1 MERTGY
7 CRVIEYKQIE
17 EDLYNKL
24 NELGLIPN
32 DVRKGNIGKSDYSKH
47 LIQPWSIWID
57 YDLNPWDADIV
68 KRVLRTKEESG
79 MSERDAR
86 IMDYEKIKHICDERI
101 RQLELE
107 PNVVS
112 TSSIA
117 DITNPVLGPVLGPG
131 SLYLSPEAMLT
142 NATIQIDNPHTDI
155 TYSLKGSEIKAYN
168 DFRNLHKC
176 CKSSI
181 NVTFSHES
189 GIGPTVKVKCPVCG
203 EEEDITDVSTW

>member
-17 EDLYNKL
+17 EGLYNKL
-24 NELGLIPN
+24 NKLGLIPN

-86 IMDYEKIKHICDERI
+86 IMDYEKIKHICNERI

-107 PNVVS
+107 PNVTS
-112 TSSIA
+112 TQDLIACPDISI
-117 DITNPVLGPVLGPG
+117 
-131 SLYLSPEAMLT
+131 SPIGVYSFKPEDMLT
-142 NATIQIDNPHTDI
+142 NASIQIDNPHTDI

-168 DFRNLHKC
+168 DFRNLHKR
-176 CKSSI
+176 CKGSI

-189 GIGPTVKVKCPVCG
+189 GIGPTVKVKCPGCG
-203 EEEDITDVSTW
+203 EEADITDVSTW

>member
-1 MERTGY
+1 MFL
-7 CRVIEYKQIE
+7 INKN
-17 EDLYNKL
+17 LYHKL
-24 NELGLIPN
+24 NDLGLIPN
-32 DVRKGNIGKSDYSKH
+32 DVRTGNVGKSDYSKH

-101 RQLELE
+101 RQLKLE

-112 TSSIA
+112 VQDLISCPDVSIEP
-117 DITNPVLGPVLGPG
+117 IGVYPFK
-131 SLYLSPEAMLT
+131 PEDMLT
-142 NATIQIDNPHTDI
+142 DTTIQINNPHTDI

-168 DFRNLHKC
+168 DFCNLHKC
-176 CKSSI
+176 CKSSV

-189 GIGPTVKVKCPVCG
+189 GIGTTVKVKCPVCG
-203 EEEDITDVSTW
+203 EEQDITDVSNW

>member
-7 CRVIEYKQIE
+7 CKIIEYKQIE
-17 EDLYNKL
+17 KDLYNKL

-32 DVRKGNIGKSDYSKH
+32 DVRKGNIGKSDYSKY

-101 RQLELE
+101 RQLKLE
-107 PNVVS
+107 PNVAS
-112 TSSIA
+112 TQDLIACPDISIKP
-117 DITNPVLGPVLGPG
+117 IGVYTFK
-131 SLYLSPEAMLT
+131 PEDMLT
-142 NATIQIDNPHTDI
+142 KATIQINNPHTDI
-155 TYSLKGSEIKAYN
+155 TYSLKNKEIEQYNEFCKKHKNCNGSVQT
-168 DFRNLHKC
+168 C
-176 CKSSI
+176 
-181 NVTFSHES
+181 FSHES
-189 GIGPTVKVKCPVCG
+189 GIGITVKMRCPGCG
-203 EEEDITDVSTW
+203 KEEDITDVNTW

>member
-1 MERTGY
+1 MEQLNYGPYRA
-7 CRVIEYKQIE
+7 IEKT
-17 EDLYNKL
+17 LYNKL
-24 NELGLIPN
+24 SKLGLIPN

-86 IMDYEKIKHICDERI
+86 IMDYKKIKHICDERI
-101 RQLELE
+101 RQLE
-107 PNVVS
+107 PIVTWAS
-112 TSSIA
+112 TQDFITCPDISIKP
-117 DITNPVLGPVLGPG
+117 IGVY
-131 SLYLSPEAMLT
+131 SFKPEDTLT
-142 NATIQIDNPHTDI
+142 NIQKI

-168 DFRNLHKC
+168 DFCNLHKC

-189 GIGPTVKVKCPVCG
+189 GIGTTVKVKCSNCG
-203 EEEDITDVSTW
+203 DEHDITDVSNW

>member
-101 RQLELE
+101 RQLKLE
-107 PNVVS
+107 PNVTWAS
-112 TSSIA
+112 TQDLIACPDISIKP
-117 DITNPVLGPVLGPG
+117 IGVY
-131 SLYLSPEAMLT
+131 SFKPEDMLT
-142 NATIQIDNPHTDI
+142 NVTTQIDNPHTDI

-168 DFRNLHKC
+168 DFRNIHKR
-176 CKSSI
+176 CKGSI

-189 GIGPTVKVKCPVCG
+189 GIGPTVKVKCPGCG
-203 EEEDITDVSTW
+203 EEADITDVSTW

>member
-101 RQLELE
+101 RQLKLE
-107 PNVVS
+107 PNV
-112 TSSIA
+112 TLTQDLIACPDISI
-117 DITNPVLGPVLGPG
+117 
-131 SLYLSPEAMLT
+131 SPIGVYSFKPEDMLT

-168 DFRNLHKC
+168 DFRNLHKR
-176 CKSSI
+176 CKGSV

-189 GIGPTVKVKCPVCG
+189 GIGPTVKVKCPGCG
-203 EEEDITDVSTW
+203 EEADITDVSTW

>member
-101 RQLELE
+101 RQLKLE
-107 PNVVS
+107 SNV
-112 TSSIA
+112 TLTQDLIACPDISI
-117 DITNPVLGPVLGPG
+117 
-131 SLYLSPEAMLT
+131 SPIGVYSFKPEDMLT
-142 NATIQIDNPHTDI
+142 NATIQIDNSHTDI

-168 DFRNLHKC
+168 DFRNLHKR
-176 CKSSI
+176 CKGSI

-189 GIGPTVKVKCPVCG
+189 GIGPTVKVKCPGCG
-203 EEEDITDVSTW
+203 EEADITDVSTW

>member
-1 MERTGY
+1 MERTEY

-32 DVRKGNIGKSDYSKH
+32 DVRKGNIGKSNYSKH

-68 KRVLRTKEESG
+68 KRILRTKEESG

-101 RQLELE
+101 RQLKLE
-107 PNVVS
+107 SNV
-112 TSSIA
+112 TLTQGSIEYS
-117 DITNPVLGPVLGPG
+117 DISINPIEIYSFKPG
-131 SLYLSPEAMLT
+131 NTLT
-142 NATIQIDNPHTDI
+142 DTTIQVDNPHTNI

-168 DFRNLHKC
+168 DFCNLHKSC
-176 CKSSI
+176 NGVISTI
-181 NVTFSHES
+181 FSQES
-189 GIGPTVKVKCPVCG
+189 GIGTTVKVKCSKCG
-203 EEEDITDVSTW
+203 DEHNITDVSNW

>member
-7 CRVIEYKQIE
+7 CRVIEHKQIE

-24 NELGLIPN
+24 NALGLIPN

-107 PNVVS
+107 PDIVS
-112 TSSIA
+112 LSSIA
-117 DITNPVLGPVLGPG
+117 DIAIPVLGPG
-131 SLYLSPEAMLT
+131 SLYLYPEAKLT
-142 NATIQIDNPHTDI
+142 TSTIQIDNPHTDI

-168 DFRNLHKC
+168 DFCNLHKSC
-176 CKSSI
+176 NGVIST
-181 NVTFSHES
+181 TFSQES
-189 GIGPTVKVKCPVCG
+189 GIGTTVKVKCSNCG
-203 EEEDITDVSTW
+203 DEQDITDVNNW

>member
-101 RQLELE
+101 RQLKLE
-107 PNVVS
+107 PNV
-112 TSSIA
+112 TLTQDLIACPDISIKP
-117 DITNPVLGPVLGPG
+117 IGVY
-131 SLYLSPEAMLT
+131 SFKPEDMLT

-176 CKSSI
+176 CRGSI

-189 GIGPTVKVKCPVCG
+189 GIGTTVKVKCPVCG
-203 EEEDITDVSTW
+203 EEADITDVNTW

>member
-101 RQLELE
+101 RQLKLE
-107 PNVVS
+107 PNVTWAS
-112 TSSIA
+112 TQDLIACPDISIKP
-117 DITNPVLGPVLGPG
+117 IGVY
-131 SLYLSPEAMLT
+131 SFKPEDMLT

-168 DFRNLHKC
+168 DFRNLHKR
-176 CKSSI
+176 CKGSI

-189 GIGPTVKVKCPVCG
+189 GIGPTVKVKCSVCG
-203 EEEDITDVSTW
+203 EEEDITDVSNW

>member
-101 RQLELE
+101 RQLKLE
-107 PNVVS
+107 SNV
-112 TSSIA
+112 TLTQDLIACPDISI
-117 DITNPVLGPVLGPG
+117 
-131 SLYLSPEAMLT
+131 SPIGVYSFKPEDMLT

-168 DFRNLHKC
+168 DFRNLHKR
-176 CKSSI
+176 CKGSI

-189 GIGPTVKVKCPVCG
+189 GIGPTVKVKCPGCG
-203 EEEDITDVSTW
+203 EEADITDVSTW

>member
-101 RQLELE
+101 RQLKLE
-107 PNVVS
+107 PNVTWAS
-112 TSSIA
+112 TQDLITCPDISIKP
-117 DITNPVLGPVLGPG
+117 IGVY
-131 SLYLSPEAMLT
+131 SFKPEDMLT
-142 NATIQIDNPHTDI
+142 NATVQINPHTNI

-168 DFRNLHKC
+168 DFCNLHKC
-176 CKSSI
+176 CKGVISI
-181 NVTFSHES
+181 TFSQES
-189 GIGPTVKVKCPVCG
+189 GIGTTVKVKCSVCG
-203 EEEDITDVSTW
+203 EEEDITDVSNW